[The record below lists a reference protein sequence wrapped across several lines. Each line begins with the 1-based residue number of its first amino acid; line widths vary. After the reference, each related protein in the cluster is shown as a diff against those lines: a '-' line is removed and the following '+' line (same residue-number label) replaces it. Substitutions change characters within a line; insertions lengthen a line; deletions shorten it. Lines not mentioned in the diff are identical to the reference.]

1 VTTLIQLS
9 DLHLLAQP
17 AEQEAILDEL
27 VATLRE
33 AAATS
38 REPVG
43 LLAITGD
50 VFDSTTL
57 DPVLATHRF
66 KTLHREICR
75 ALGSDVPTVIVPGN
89 HDRRRNGLFAPHREE
104 LFHKLRSSLGEGVWV
119 HGCRSPFLSELVP
132 QAFHR
137 LPLWV
142 LAYDSTYLPRGL
154 LSAGGALRQEDL
166 LEAAAQIA
174 DIEPDWPILVLLH
187 HHLVPT
193 PLTDLGPVPLHEK
206 ANRLLR
212 WGVRQALPSLVAN
225 ADREELT
232 MTAMGAGTALSTL
245 HTLGRAVLVLHGH
258 KHYATARLLS
268 GIASGQGDVLIAS
281 GGSAGLAQPWS
292 PAQRVDAARLWPSFN
307 VIDWDQHNIGI
318 DMVSFAWK
326 ERQSSRYSRRPL
338 VRAERFGR
346 QWRIRPTDGLGQDCG
361 PRLGKNGALYTLES
375 SRNYGARWDL
385 LCEREVRAGQSPL
398 SRYIETVD
406 GLDDGRCVLDGQTN
420 ALPLPAHVDLDVD
433 GITRYRVEGAV
444 AQTSRAA
451 PTRLGD
457 RQSPFA
463 SVSFM
468 NRYSASFARL
478 ELRGVPAGG
487 GSGFASATDLGTGLE
502 RPVPLDRRH
511 GPDTAVVEI
520 PDCPARRLL
529 RIYWRLQRN

>member
-1 VTTLIQLS
+1 VTTIIQLS

-17 AEQEAILDEL
+17 AEQEAIFDEL

-33 AAATS
+33 VAETS
-38 REPVG
+38 RERVG

-50 VFDSTTL
+50 VFDSATL
-57 DPVLATHRF
+57 DPVIATDRF
-66 KTLHREICR
+66 KMLHKEMCR

-104 LFHKLRSSLGEGVWV
+104 LFHKLRISLDERVWV

-137 LPLWV
+137 LPLWIV
-142 LAYDSTYLPRGL
+142 VYDSTYLPRGL

-166 LEAAAQIA
+166 LEAAAQIG
-174 DIEPDWPILVLLH
+174 DIEPDRPVLVLLH

-193 PLTDLGPVPLHEK
+193 PLTDLGPVPLDEK
-206 ANRLLR
+206 ANRILR
-212 WGVRQALPSLVAN
+212 WGVRQALPTLVAN

-268 GIASGQGDVLIAS
+268 GITSGQGDVLIAS

-292 PAQRVDAARLWPSFN
+292 HGQRQDAARLWPSFN
-307 VIDWDQHNIGI
+307 VIEWDQRSISI

-326 ERQSSRYSRRPL
+326 EHQSSRYARRSL
-338 VRAERFGR
+338 VRAERVGR
-346 QWRIRPTDGLGQDCG
+346 QWRVQPVDGLERDSG
-361 PRLGKNGALYTLES
+361 PRLEKNCAFYTLEF
-375 SRNYGARWDL
+375 SRNYDARWDL
-385 LCEREVRAGQSPL
+385 LCEREVRAGSSSI

-406 GLDDGRCVLDGQTN
+406 ALDDGRCVLDGQSSG
-420 ALPLPAHVDLDVD
+420 LPLPAHVHLDVD

-444 AQTSRAA
+444 ARTSGAA
-451 PTRLGD
+451 GVRFRD
-457 RQSPFA
+457 ERSPFA

-468 NRYSASFARL
+468 NRYSASVARL
-478 ELRGVPAGG
+478 ELRGVPARGG
-487 GSGFASATDLGTGLE
+487 NGFASATDLGTGLE
-502 RPVPLDRRH
+502 RPVPLDRRDR
-511 GPDTAVVEI
+511 PDTAVVEI
-520 PDCPARRLL
+520 SDCPPRTLL
-529 RIYWRLQRN
+529 RIYWRMERS